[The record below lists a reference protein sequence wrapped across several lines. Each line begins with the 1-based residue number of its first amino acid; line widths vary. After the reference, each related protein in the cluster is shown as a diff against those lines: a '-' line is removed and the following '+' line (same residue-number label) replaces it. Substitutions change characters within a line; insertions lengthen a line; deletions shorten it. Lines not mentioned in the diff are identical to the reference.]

1 MLHLHI
7 RDKILDSIDFFHP
20 PFRKI
25 MPIKTFRYAACGGA
39 NVVFGNVIVFTAIY
53 HLVKIHDVVNV
64 GFFPF
69 KPYNFALTISSIFTF
84 CVGFILNKYVVF
96 TTSNLKGS
104 VQLFRYFLAFLFS
117 YSLNYLLLNKVFI
130 EGLHL
135 NPVLSQGITV
145 VIVTAVSYLTQMHF
159 TFKVKKDIE
168 EIEEI
173 PDL

>member
-1 MLHLHI
+1 MYV
-7 RDKILDSIDFFHP
+7 RDKILQCIDFFHP

-39 NVVFGNVIVFTAIY
+39 NVLFGNVVVYTAIY
-53 HLVKIHDVVNV
+53 HLVKNQDVVDL
-64 GFFPF
+64 GFFAF

-96 TTSNLKGS
+96 TTSNLKAS

-117 YSLNYLLLNKVFI
+117 YSLNYLLLNKLFI

-135 NPVLSQGITV
+135 HPVPAQGITV
-145 VIVTAVSYLTQMHF
+145 IIVTAVSYLTQMHF
-159 TFKVKKDIE
+159 TFKVKKD
-168 EIEEI
+168 
-173 PDL
+173 PDDITQLPE

>member
-1 MLHLHI
+1 MLHV
-7 RDKILDSIDFFHP
+7 RDKILDCIDFFHP

-39 NVVFGNVIVFTAIY
+39 NVLFGNVVVYTLIY
-53 HLVKIHDVVNV
+53 HLVKYRDAVSI
-64 GFFPF
+64 GLFAF
-69 KPYNFALTISSIFTF
+69 KPYNFALTISSVFTF

-96 TTSNLKGS
+96 TTSNLKAS

-135 NPVLSQGITV
+135 NPVISQGITV

-159 TFKVKKDIE
+159 TFKVKKDAEDITQL
-168 EIEEI
+168 
-173 PDL
+173 PD

>member
-1 MLHLHI
+1 MLYV
-7 RDKILDSIDFFHP
+7 RDKILDFIDFFHP

-25 MPIKTFRYAACGGA
+25 MPVKTFRYAACGGA
-39 NVVFGNVIVFTAIY
+39 NVVFGNVIVYTAIY
-53 HLVKIHDVVNV
+53 HLVKNQDAVSL
-64 GFFPF
+64 GLFAF

-96 TTSNLKGS
+96 TTSNLKAS

-130 EGLHL
+130 EELHL
-135 NPVLSQGITV
+135 HPVLAQGITV

-159 TFKVKKDIE
+159 TFKVKKDPEDITQLPE
-168 EIEEI
+168 
-173 PDL
+173 